1 MRRVRGQQA
10 NERTNQPTNDRNIQ
24 QHDDASLCSC
34 ACLSLSLVYL
44 SCISRVPSHSFQAH
58 PQSQTLTL
66 SLSHKVKISLL

>member
-34 ACLSLSLVYL
+34 VCLSLS
-44 SCISRVPSHSFQAH
+44 CISHVSSHSFQAH

-66 SLSHKVKISLL
+66 CQK

>member
-10 NERTNQPTNDRNIQ
+10 NERTSQPTNDRNIQ

-34 ACLSLSLVYL
+34 V
-44 SCISRVPSHSFQAH
+44 SCISRASSHLFQAH

-66 SLSHKVKISLL
+66 SLTK